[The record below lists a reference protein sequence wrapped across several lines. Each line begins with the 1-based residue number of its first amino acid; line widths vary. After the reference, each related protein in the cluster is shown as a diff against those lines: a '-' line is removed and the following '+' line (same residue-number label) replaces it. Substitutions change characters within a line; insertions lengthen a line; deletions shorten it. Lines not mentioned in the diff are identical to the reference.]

1 MRTAPPEEEDEDVG
15 LRERFRL
22 SIEESTPTG
31 SGAPAWVVTF
41 SDMMSL
47 ILTFFI
53 LLLTFARFDDTARY
67 ATLVD
72 SVDDTFG
79 GPSPSPAP
87 VVSPASAPET
97 SSGPAPAPSSD
108 TGQVQQATKK
118 VLLGLQ
124 QLSQRHGGRV
134 RAGDV
139 EVEVFEDYRGV
150 VMALGVGAFFDAADA
165 GVRPG
170 SWPFLDDA
178 IELAAGHDSQLEI
191 EVHTDR
197 RTHLT
202 GDPQADDRL
211 AGAQA
216 LSIARY
222 FIGAKPDLNRDRL
235 SVRSMGSIRPRFA
248 NATEADRARNRRVE
262 FVFSTD
268 ATD

>member
-1 MRTAPPEEEDEDVG
+1 M
-15 LRERFRL
+15 
-22 SIEESTPTG
+22 
-31 SGAPAWVVTF
+31 
-41 SDMMSL
+41 
-47 ILTFFI
+47 
-53 LLLTFARFDDTARY
+53 
-67 ATLVD
+67 
-72 SVDDTFG
+72 
-79 GPSPSPAP
+79 
-87 VVSPASAPET
+87 
-97 SSGPAPAPSSD
+97 
-108 TGQVQQATKK
+108 
-118 VLLGLQ
+118 LLGLQ
-124 QLSQRHGGRV
+124 QLSQRHGGRL